1 VKAVSARIVA
11 AASFK
16 IELDEV
22 NGMMTVRGEMDT
34 ANRREPPSL
43 YRLWPI
49 HIAAHPLN

>member
-1 VKAVSARIVA
+1 VNAVSARIAA

-22 NGMMTVRGEMDT
+22 IGMMTVRGEVDAT
-34 ANRREPPSL
+34 NRREPPSL